1 MYSLREEGDN
11 IVIRCTETN
20 KIIDQFGSYSP
31 IKSIRAL
38 DNIGQN
44 VRTTLNQYIRQ
55 KLSQGMCYK
64 AAENKAWT
72 DIIGCGPSKFIKA
85 LNALMYKKYVAPI
98 NQKHIRTFALT
109 PFKKGT
115 DSINRRVINILNKD
129 KETKALLDLALE
141 DNTYNIAPFILLKG
155 MSTSQL
161 KRYYGKGLWKHL
173 CANSLSRNKLI
184 ADYATMQQDA
194 IGSSMT
200 CEKEKDT
207 IKLLNSL
214 PSALLPLAKRSRYSS
229 LPYIKWAGDN
239 MKGHWGQKHTISYII
254 NIVRDTQRMAG
265 QLDMPFSLTWGKK
278 RMEETHHHYSSLLT
292 QRTYGKE
299 KFPYVGTF
307 PDIVCSE
314 EHGGWEA
321 VLLSSPYELY
331 MEGTKQRH
339 CVASYASAC
348 MDNKYAVYSIRQH
361 GKQLNESK
369 IHSTVGIDIR
379 GEPYISQHFCAC
391 NGPVKEQAAIA
402 LASLVINMLVSQAC
416 PEHA

>member
-1 MYSLREEGDN
+1 MWKLHVEGDS

-20 KIIDQFGSYSP
+20 KIIEQFESYRPLKSVDYILDQYM
-31 IKSIRAL
+31 
-38 DNIGQN
+38 
-44 VRTTLNQYIRQ
+44 RTDFRQCIRQ
-55 KLSQGMCYK
+55 ELSKGICYK
-64 AAENKAWT
+64 AAENKAKAT
-72 DIIGCGPSKFIKA
+72 IIGCGPSKFVKA
-85 LNALMYKKYVAPI
+85 LNALMYKKYVAHI
-98 NQKHIRTFALT
+98 HQKHIRTFAIT
-109 PFKKGT
+109 HFKKGA

-161 KRYYGKGLWKHL
+161 KQYYGKGLWKHL

-184 ADYATMQQDA
+184 VDHILVNGILVQ
-194 IGSSMT
+194 GNFSSMKCGEEERDIVST
-200 CEKEKDT
+200 
-207 IKLLNSL
+207 LNSL
-214 PSALLPLAKRSRYSS
+214 PSALLLFAKKSPTYA

-239 MKGHWGQKHTISYII
+239 MKGHWGQKRTISYII
-254 NIVRDTQRMAG
+254 NIVRDTQRMAE
-265 QLDMPFSLTWGKK
+265 QLDMPFSLSWGKK

-314 EHGGWEA
+314 EHEGWEA

-339 CVASYASAC
+339 CVASYASSC

-361 GKQLNESK
+361 GKQY
-369 IHSTVGIDIR
+369 STVGIDIT
-379 GEPYISQHFCAC
+379 GEPFIHQHFCVC
-391 NGPVKEQAAIA
+391 NGPVKEQAAFA